1 VIGRRR
7 RDGDLLGSP
16 GGGLPDPSASRA
28 PRRVQGAWETP
39 AVVVRG
45 PDGEVLSREEAQAFG
60 RRRPAAARRRTG
72 AAAGTAAGSDG
83 SAARAEAAAPDGTAP
98 PDGNGSA
105 PRRPRVR
112 PRRIPGAAG
121 GVLVVPTLLREA
133 DDGRLARRARRRAAP
148 DATVSALALRG
159 RAARDLPAESAGGRS
174 GRSSIGRRRGPSPA
188 HPGDSRPSRPLEAV
202 APPRSPRTPAW
213 LRRAGTKVSSLGVA
227 SAVVY
232 VVVLAV
238 VVYTVFP
245 VRTYLNQRAATDR
258 ARTQIEVI
266 HRANERLEK
275 RADEL
280 RDPDTIEQLAR
291 EDLGM
296 VKPGEES
303 YGILPAPQQP
313 APDPAP

>member
-1 VIGRRR
+1 MIGRRR
-7 RDGDLLGSP
+7 RDGDHLGGP
-16 GGGLPDPSASRA
+16 GGGLPDPGARRA
-28 PRRVQGAWETP
+28 PRHVQGAWDTP

-45 PDGEVLSREEAQAFG
+45 PDGEVLSREQAQAFG
-60 RRRPAAARRRTG
+60 RARPATGRPAAD
-72 AAAGTAAGSDG
+72 AATTP
-83 SAARAEAAAPDGTAP
+83 AAPDGNAAAP
-98 PDGNGSA
+98 GDVSAPA

-121 GVLVVPTLLREA
+121 GVLVVPTLLPEA
-133 DDGRLARRARRRAAP
+133 DDGRLARRARRQAAP
-148 DATVSALALRG
+148 DATVSALPLRG
-159 RAARDLPAESAGGRS
+159 RAAKDVPAAEKSDQR
-174 GRSSIGRRRGPSPA
+174 GRRRGPTPA
-188 HPGDSRPSRPLEAV
+188 HPGDHRPSRSLEAV
-202 APPRSPRTPAW
+202 APPRAPRTPAW
-213 LRRAGTKVSSLGVA
+213 LRRAGAKASSLGVA

-245 VRTYLNQRAATDR
+245 VRTYLNQRAASER
-258 ARTQIEVI
+258 ARQQIEVI
-266 HRANERLEK
+266 ARENERLEQ
-275 RADEL
+275 RADDL

-313 APDPAP
+313 APQQPAP